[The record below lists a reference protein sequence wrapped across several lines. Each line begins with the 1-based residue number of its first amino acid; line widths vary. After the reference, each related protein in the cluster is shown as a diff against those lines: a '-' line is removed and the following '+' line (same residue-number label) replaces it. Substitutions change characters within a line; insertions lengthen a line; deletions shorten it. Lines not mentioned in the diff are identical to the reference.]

1 MLIYGHEVPHPGR
14 HSEAQPRRK
23 YPGDPAPQGDDL
35 TTFLEEHLGE
45 EGVLRGQTRGDATE
59 HLEGVEYSTEARE
72 LSKTQTTGELHLDDR
87 SKITKPSGP
96 LIATTDSNS
105 SRWANGAIP
114 AITLMVG
121 ISSYQSYEVLMSH
134 LCLGEDQT
142 HSQKPTEEEIA

>member
-1 MLIYGHEVPHPGR
+1 MSLDLVLLPPPQLFLYTQKVGEKRLASQEPCSAPASCWLIFRTPLQGMLH
-14 HSEAQPRRK
+14 
-23 YPGDPAPQGDDL
+23 DPC
-35 TTFLEEHLGE
+35 LGQK
-45 EGVLRGQTRGDATE
+45 EGVLRGQTGDDATE

-114 AITLMVG
+114 AITLMALWVMASEG
-121 ISSYQSYEVLMSH
+121 R
-134 LCLGEDQT
+134 
-142 HSQKPTEEEIA
+142 